1 MNNVNHS
8 SRRGLVRSFQGSER
22 MWRRESYTKL
32 AEEWGEAKFLFLLI
46 RMCGVGL
53 EYQVISLGQKSL

>member
-1 MNNVNHS
+1 
-8 SRRGLVRSFQGSER
+8 